1 MRKILWV
8 LMLAGL
14 NAGLLA
20 EVSSSMVKVYAVG
33 AEVAAPELLPAAP
46 IALSTEKCKNK
57 FEGKAVLSLI
67 VDAAGIPQNVMFI
80 RPVGTDLDR
89 LAVLVVGADRFKPGM
104 YQGTKVAVGRTVEV
118 AIKGCFTKDSAGK
131 SGWLVRLRAQ
141 PVQKFDDLAEAP
153 AEIRIESI
161 GSIDSSS
168 DEPKLQ
174 RVGNGVSQPT
184 ILLQNEASYSDEA
197 REKRINGT
205 CVVSLVVDA
214 HGLPQRVHIV
224 RALGSGLDEKAL
236 ASVERYRF
244 KPAMYEGTPVPVP
257 ISVEVRF
264 RLY

>member
-46 IALSTEKCKNK
+46 IALSAEKCKNK
-57 FEGKAVLSLI
+57 FEGKAVLSLV
-67 VDAAGIPQNVMFI
+67 VDATGIPRNVMFI
-80 RPVGTDLDR
+80 RPVGTDLDQ

-104 YQGTKVAVGRTVEV
+104 YQGTAVAVGRSVEV
-118 AIKGCFTKDSAGK
+118 AIKGCVIKDAASK

-141 PVQKFDDLAEAP
+141 PVQKFNDLAEAP
-153 AEIRIESI
+153 AEIRIEST

-168 DEPKLQ
+168 DELK

>member
-1 MRKILWV
+1 MRNALWLLV
-8 LMLAGL
+8 LAGL
-14 NAGLLA
+14 NTGLLA
-20 EVSSSMVKVYAVG
+20 DAPSSMVKVYAVG

-46 IALSTEKCKNK
+46 IALSAEKCKNK
-57 FEGKAVLSLI
+57 FEGKAVLSLV
-67 VDAAGIPQNVMFI
+67 VDATGIPRNVMFI
-80 RPVGTDLDR
+80 RPVGTDLDQ

-104 YQGTKVAVGRTVEV
+104 YQGTAVAVGRSVEV
-118 AIKGCFTKDSAGK
+118 AIKGCVIKDAASK

-141 PVQKFDDLAEAP
+141 PVQKFNDLAEAP
-153 AEIRIESI
+153 AEIRI

-168 DEPKLQ
+168 DELK

-214 HGLPQRVHIV
+214 HGLPQKVHIA